1 MHAILTPVGSAGDI
15 NPFVILGRELR
26 RRGHRVTLTGSDP
39 FAPVVAAAGL
49 EFLSLAS
56 AADYER
62 VANNPD
68 LWHPRRGLQIIL
80 GEIAAGMRSAYDAI
94 AARYVP
100 GETMLVGHAL
110 SFFTRVLEETHLA
123 PAATVH
129 LAPGIFRSDFRQ
141 PTLPSG
147 ADISWW
153 PRWAKRALWWSVD
166 RFALDPLIAPAL
178 NAWRT
183 ELGLAPVSRVFAGW
197 MHSPQRVVGLFPEW
211 FADAQPDWPPQLRL
225 AGFALSDPTVAPVGA
240 SDDRLDRFLEAGL
253 PPIVLTP
260 GSANRHAAAFF
271 RAALGATSQLGHR
284 AVCVTAH
291 AAHLPAP
298 LPDGALHA
306 SYAPFATLFPRA
318 AAVVHHGGIGTSAQA
333 LAAGVPQLIVPMGFD
348 QPDNA
353 VRLVQLGVGAAIPAR
368 RFTGPRAAAA
378 LRALLTGTRTRSA
391 CRRWREAMDSEA
403 AIRRA
408 CDLIEEQFRRATG
421 QAATGPNSQPGS
433 P

>member
-15 NPFVILGRELR
+15 NPFVMLGRELR

-39 FAPVVAAAGL
+39 FAPVAGAAGL

-68 LWHPRRGLQIIL
+68 LWQPRRGVAIVL
-80 GEIAAGMRSAYDAI
+80 GEIATGMRGAYDAI
-94 AARYVP
+94 AALYVP

-110 SFFTRVLEETHLA
+110 SFFTRVLEETHHA

-141 PTLPSG
+141 PALPSG

-153 PRWAKRALWWSVD
+153 PRWAKRALWRVID
-166 RFALDPLIAPAL
+166 RFTLDPLIAPAL
-178 NAWRT
+178 NAWRAD
-183 ELGLAPVSRVFAGW
+183 LGLSPVSRVFGQW
-197 MHSPQRVVGLFPEW
+197 MHSPQLVIGLFPEW
-211 FADAQPDWPPQLRL
+211 FADPQPDWPPQLRL
-225 AGFALSDPTVAPVGA
+225 TGFALSDATVAPPGTPG
-240 SDDRLDRFLEAGL
+240 DPLERFLVAGS

-271 RAALGATSQLGHR
+271 RSALEATADLGCR

-298 LPDGALHA
+298 LPDGAFHA

-333 LAAGVPQLIVPMGFD
+333 LAAGIPQLVVPMGFD

-353 VRLVQLGVGAAIPAR
+353 ARLVRLGIAAAIPAPG
-368 RFTGPRAAAA
+368 FTGSRGATA
-378 LRALLTGTRTRSA
+378 LRRLLSDPSTDAA
-391 CRRWREAMDSEA
+391 CRQRRAAMDSGA
-403 AIRRA
+403 AVARA
-408 CDLIEEQFRRATG
+408 CDEIEAQFLRSTHPARGAV
-421 QAATGPNSQPGS
+421 PNSRPD
-433 P
+433 